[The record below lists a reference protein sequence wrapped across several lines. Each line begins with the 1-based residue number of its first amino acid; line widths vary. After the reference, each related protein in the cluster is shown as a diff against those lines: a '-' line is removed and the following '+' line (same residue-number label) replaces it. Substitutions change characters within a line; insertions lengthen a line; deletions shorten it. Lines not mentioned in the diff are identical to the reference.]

1 MTQATV
7 HQILDISLL
16 PRGGGGGL
24 CFPRALTSAITF
36 RVGLVGVTDKTGIFA
51 EDSGSSCGTGG
62 ISLSSTGGGEEH
74 VHDVLGRVSSVAVDF
89 TSLVVVGVPPDELGL
104 EGRIFGEFEP
114 FIVTFFFFFWE
125 ERISKLLE

>member
-1 MTQATV
+1 M
-7 HQILDISLL
+7 
-16 PRGGGGGL
+16 
-24 CFPRALTSAITF
+24 
-36 RVGLVGVTDKTGIFA
+36 GLVGVTDKTGIFA

-62 ISLSSTGGGEEH
+62 ISLSSAGGGEEH

-114 FIVTFFFFFWE
+114 FIVTFFFE
-125 ERISKLLE
+125 GRKDI